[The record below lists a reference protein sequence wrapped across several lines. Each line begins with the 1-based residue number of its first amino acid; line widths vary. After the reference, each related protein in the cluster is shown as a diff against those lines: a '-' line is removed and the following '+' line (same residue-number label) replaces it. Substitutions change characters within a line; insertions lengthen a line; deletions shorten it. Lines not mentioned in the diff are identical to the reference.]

1 MCNQY
6 YYTVVYILIIC
17 IAIFSHRTSWKKT
30 YLATWGLEPA

>member
-17 IAIFSHRTSWKKT
+17 IAIFSHRTSWKKPI
-30 YLATWGLEPA
+30 WPRGGLEPA